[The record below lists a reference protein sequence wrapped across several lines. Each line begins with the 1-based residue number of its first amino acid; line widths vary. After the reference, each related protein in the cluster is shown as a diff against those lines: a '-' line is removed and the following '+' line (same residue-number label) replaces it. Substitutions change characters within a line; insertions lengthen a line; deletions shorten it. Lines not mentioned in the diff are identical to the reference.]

1 MVQVLAGMGRKGKKK
16 KKKSSR
22 VFLHSS
28 DDAQRFF
35 FFFLSYSTR
44 TRQVLFLN
52 SNYIRGRRFVA
63 FFFFFLRVV
72 NSQHSQTWSCVC
84 ALLKRC
90 RNGVVDPSK
99 LSVNE
104 D

>member
-52 SNYIRGRRFVA
+52 SNYIQGRRFVV
-63 FFFFFLRVV
+63 FFL
-72 NSQHSQTWSCVC
+72 SF
-84 ALLKRC
+84 
-90 RNGVVDPSK
+90 
-99 LSVNE
+99 
-104 D
+104 